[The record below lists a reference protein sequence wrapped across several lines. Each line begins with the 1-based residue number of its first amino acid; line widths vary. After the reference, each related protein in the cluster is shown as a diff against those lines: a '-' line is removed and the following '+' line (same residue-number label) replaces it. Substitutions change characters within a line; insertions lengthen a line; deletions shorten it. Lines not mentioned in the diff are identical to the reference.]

1 MNQNWGQA
9 TKRNIMVGPQLYK
22 YLDFEGGL
30 KMLKNHNLQFTNPS
44 KLNDP
49 FDCHPSLINFS
60 KVPEGECK
68 VLQAEIVS
76 LIKLIPYN
84 SIWEDSWVCSLS
96 KVNDALLMWSYYSS
110 HSGVCIG
117 VDISKAK
124 GYFSCVWNGRG
135 TGVDILEVQYKEI
148 VEKPDFFH
156 DIDEGDLYR
165 YQLST
170 KAKAWEHEQEIR
182 LLIFTPYYG
191 GVPSDPPKPQEK
203 ENGEL
208 DYKGL
213 RFYPQIGK
221 ECFSSLYL
229 GINMDKDKQD
239 EIVGVARAL
248 NPEMKIYKMTVDPD
262 AFRLKPMPV

>member
-1 MNQNWGQA
+1 
-9 TKRNIMVGPQLYK
+9 MVGPQLYK

-30 KMLKNHNLQFTNPS
+30 EMLKNHNLQFTNPS
-44 KLNDP
+44 RLNDP

-60 KVPEGECK
+60 NVPDEKCK
-68 VLQAEIVS
+68 KWSADIVS
-76 LIKLIPYN
+76 LMELVPYKKTWDDAW
-84 SIWEDSWVCSLS
+84 ICSLS

-117 VDISKAK
+117 VDISRAK
-124 GYFSCVWNGRG
+124 KYFECVWNGCG
-135 TGVDILEVQYKEI
+135 TGVDILEVQYEEI
-148 VEKPDFFH
+148 LEKPDFFH
-156 DIDEGDLYR
+156 DFNKGNFFR

-170 KAKAWEHEQEIR
+170 KAKDWAHEQEIR
-182 LLIFTPYYG
+182 LLIYRPYCG
-191 GVPSDPPKPQEK
+191 GVSCDPPKPQK
-203 ENGEL
+203 DENGEF

-221 ECFSSLYL
+221 ECFCSLYL

-262 AFRLKPMPV
+262 AFRLKPVPV